1 MSVTVYPQ
9 YITTSFSGLNG
20 AGTVT
25 ATGLKV
31 GDKLLWLG
39 LTTTSS
45 FADKNQQLN
54 GFAWFELV
62 ISTND
67 QIQQIDARDHS
78 TESYNAIFL
87 RNI

>member
-1 MSVTVYPQ
+1 MSVTIYPT
-9 YITTSFSGLNG
+9 YVTTSFSGLNG
-20 AGTVT
+20 TGTVSVS
-25 ATGLKV
+25 GLKA

-39 LTTTSS
+39 LTTSSS
-45 FADKNQQLN
+45 FADQNQQLN

-62 ISTND
+62 VSTDD
-67 QIQQIDARDHS
+67 QIQQLDNRNHS